1 MNTDAVVNMIEAQRK
16 AIIGKLAYFARSGVD
31 VESCYQEVALKLIQ
45 KDPSKLDAVMLPKEL
60 YWLVRQ
66 ACERWFRNWDD
77 DPKRRVAYET
87 HPEDD
92 DEEGGGKQLP
102 EVQAA
107 EAEISERVWNA
118 ETSRIDTS
126 LLLRRLPYE
135 LARTVELRLEGYTYP
150 EIAALLKVSKWNV
163 RSDFQ
168 DAMTVLKRLVKLERR
183 GVRLA
188 PREPVE
194 TPRFKAA
201 REAIEWRCSQ
211 FRRKATKPTQCGA
224 RKLDPRSFWYS
235 YLTIAFLD
243 WEKEL
248 AARSKRGERFPYAK
262 PRSSK
267 LWPAAMMEWPLI
279 SIDHKLYDL
288 AEFAKRTEEDVH
300 EDRCTLPLA
309 A

>member
-45 KDPSKLDAVMLPKEL
+45 KDPSKLDADKLPKEL

-66 ACERWFRNWDD
+66 ACQRWFRHWDD
-77 DPKRRVAYET
+77 DPKRRAPFEET
-87 HPEDD
+87 C
-92 DEEGGGKQLP
+92 
-102 EVQAA
+102 EVVKAS
-107 EAEISERVWNA
+107 IERSKVEWDTRFDRLNA
-118 ETSRIDTS
+118 VM
-126 LLLRRLPYE
+126 LQRRLPAR